1 MVQVSNRFITAILS
15 VIGRMR
21 ADVSM
26 CHTGIRFQRDGRDET
41 TSLRAGLFPD
51 AIPWRGNGFA
61 SAAGTTTG
69 AREPGSIA
77 KGIRTVLAV

>member
-1 MVQVSNRFITAILS
+1 L
-15 VIGRMR
+15 IGRMR
-21 ADVSM
+21 ADVSV
-26 CHTGIRFQRDGRDET
+26 CHVCIRFQRDGRDET